1 MLKKQILNFN
11 SSILTLLLA
20 DYDVN
25 GKDVLLKNLV
35 IIPFI

>member
-1 MLKKQILNFN
+1 MIKKQILNFN
-11 SSILTLLLA
+11 SSILTLLHA